1 MLPAISFIFSRAA
14 CDDAV
19 QQCLA
24 AGLRLTDADERRALR
39 SIADTRCQS
48 LEDADLDALGYDDWI
63 SGFELGIA
71 AHHAGLVPPFC
82 LSAVK
87 AFFDAH

>member
-1 MLPAISFIFSRAA
+1 MLPAIAFIFSRAA

-24 AGLRLTDADERRALR
+24 AGLRLTNAEERLALR
-39 SIADTRCQS
+39 AIADDRS
-48 LEDADLDALGYDDWI
+48 GPLEDADLDALGYDDWI

-71 AHHAGLVPPFC
+71 AHHAGPH
-82 LSAVK
+82 AVR
-87 AFFDAH
+87 AGG